1 MDDANRNINKNNK
14 PRSAGT
20 TLPLIPAEVY
30 TDLKGPA
37 RGRDGPGQ
45 KRGVGEMTET
55 GTYRRSLG
63 LIELVSLGVGGTVG
77 SGIFVVPGIAARIS
91 GPYSLIAWVIVAL
104 SASCVLLS
112 LSFISYRF
120 TGSSG
125 FYSLFESVF
134 GTRMAVALMALYCI
148 SSVFGIA
155 TIAAGIGQYITFFSI
170 PSVLLI
176 EILLLTV
183 FCWAQYC
190 RCRSLRHDGEHPYRP
205 QDHSPCDYLAS
216 PPAVYPVRELRP
228 VSTPDCNRTAC
239 HHHHCLLAVH
249 RF

>member
-1 MDDANRNINKNNK
+1 
-14 PRSAGT
+14 
-20 TLPLIPAEVY
+20 
-30 TDLKGPA
+30 
-37 RGRDGPGQ
+37 
-45 KRGVGEMTET
+45 MTET

-134 GTRMAVALMALYCI
+134 GTRVAVPLMALYCI

-155 TIAAGIGQYITFFSI
+155 TIAAGIGQYIAFFSLS
-170 PSVLLI
+170 SVLAHRDPPPCC
-176 EILLLTV
+176 LLLGK
-183 FCWAQYC
+183 YC
-190 RCRSLRHDGEHPYRP
+190 RYRILRDDGEHPYRS

-216 PPAVYPVRELRP
+216 PPAVYTVREFCP
-228 VSTPDCNRTAC
+228 VGTPYSNSAAC
-239 HHHHCLLAVH
+239 HHHHRLLAVY